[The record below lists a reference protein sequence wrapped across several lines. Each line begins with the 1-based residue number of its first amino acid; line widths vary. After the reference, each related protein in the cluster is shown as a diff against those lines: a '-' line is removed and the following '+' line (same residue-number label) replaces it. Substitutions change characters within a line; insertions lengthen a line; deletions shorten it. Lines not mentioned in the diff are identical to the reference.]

1 MIPRTLVMID
11 CPWTYKTY
19 SKKNQTRNAD
29 QHYACMK
36 NQELLDLK
44 PLIEAA
50 FGSES
55 IMGMWATSSNF
66 PFALELLEH
75 WGYKFATVGFYWAK
89 LNKGFMNNFDVITNT
104 NVNVPMTQED
114 AIMALE
120 NMFKMSMGH
129 WTRSNVEFVIFGK
142 KGKEPINRVRADV
155 RQLVF
160 APIGEHSEKPDEVNR
175 RFEAMLKRPGGDEC
189 FELFARRQ
197 YKDWNCT
204 GLELDGLDI
213 KHALAWIAKGY
224 RGDLSPLAVEKYGPV
239 SLDKVIDTDPKS
251 FKTANHYGGSWGNID
266 VTEDRYN

>member
-1 MIPRTLVMID
+1 MIKRTLVICD
-11 CPWTYKTY
+11 PPWDYKTW

-29 QHYACMK
+29 QHYACMT

-44 PLIEAA
+44 PLIEGA
-50 FGSES
+50 FGTES
-55 IMGMWATSSNF
+55 IMGMWATSSNM
-66 PFALELLEH
+66 PFALELLKH

-89 LNKGFMNNFDVITNT
+89 LNKGFMSNWDNIVSTHFNM
-104 NVNVPMTQED
+104 PMTEDD

-120 NMFKMSMGH
+120 NMFKVSLGH

-142 KGKEPINRVRADV
+142 KGKEPINRVRRDI
-155 RQLVF
+155 RQLVI

-197 YKDWNCT
+197 YKDWTCT

-213 KHALAWIAKGY
+213 KDALKWIANGH
-224 RGDLSPLAVEKYGPV
+224 RGNLGRFPYNVNEVYP
-239 SLDKVIDTDPKS
+239 
-251 FKTANHYGGSWGNID
+251 
-266 VTEDRYN
+266 TEDRYS